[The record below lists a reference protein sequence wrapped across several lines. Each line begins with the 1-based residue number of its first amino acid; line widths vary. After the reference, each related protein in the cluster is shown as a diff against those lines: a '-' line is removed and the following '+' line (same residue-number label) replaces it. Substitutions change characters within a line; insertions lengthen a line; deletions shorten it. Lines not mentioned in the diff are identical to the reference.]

1 MQTLMPVRGTQDLWQ
16 ETYRQHRWLVGT
28 IEATTSRYG
37 YHPIETPI
45 FESSS
50 LFTRSLGATSDVVM
64 KEMYQWTDQGGNGL
78 TLRPEG
84 TASVVR
90 AFSARPQALPFPAK
104 FFYSG
109 SMFRYERP
117 QKGRLRQFHQAGVE
131 ALGSMSPFLDAEVIA
146 CGMAALRAVGV
157 VSGMTLHINSL
168 GNRASRQR
176 WRDALFKYFSRY
188 EKDLSPM
195 SRARLQRNPLRIL
208 DSKEKED
215 QEIKR
220 DAPPATASMDGESRQ
235 FFEQVC
241 ESLTN
246 LQISFVVD
254 KDLVRGLDYYV
265 HTAFEARVEG
275 LGSQN
280 AVLAGGRYDGLLTEL
295 GGKPADSDKDAG
307 VGWACGIERLALL
320 ADAPENNKRP
330 IAVIPIAES
339 DEEAA
344 FALAQMLRQQGFEVD
359 YAFSGKMRKR
369 LQRADKLKA
378 IIACLIGEE
387 EQRDDNV
394 TVRMLDDG
402 KQSRVARS
410 QLASHLRTV
419 QRGV

>member
-16 ETYRQHRWLVGT
+16 ETYRQHRWLVDT
-28 IEATTSRYG
+28 IEATTNRYG

-90 AFSARPQALPFPAK
+90 AFSARPQSLPFPAK

-146 CGMAALRAVGV
+146 CGIAALRAVGV

-176 WRDALFKYFSRY
+176 WRDALFAYFSRY

-265 HTAFEARVEG
+265 HTAFEARVDG

-295 GGKPADSDKDAG
+295 GGKPNDSDKDAG

-344 FALAQMLRQQGFEVD
+344 FALAQMLREQGFEVD

-410 QLASHLRTV
+410 QLAAHLRTV
-419 QRGV
+419 QSGV